1 MVGLAAVARY
11 IQAVTS
17 VAQFLRQAMDAHRQA
32 MAYAQDAEAAL
43 RALESDDT
51 EAATADV
58 QQRRLAARLHTL
70 AQSGLPSWLGA
81 RLDAAAL
88 EFPLGADALPD
99 RPMYLRVGDA
109 NPLQDCVFWAVA
121 PFVGA
126 GHLAIDRDAR
136 DPAVAAWLRGTLLR
150 TLGALPEGTLR
161 VLPVDGATLGS
172 VFAPFR
178 PLVDAEAWAA
188 PVTDVAGLRA
198 VLDEAEHQI
207 NAVQSGTLDNPPV
220 LVVAMAAAPA
230 GAGRGEW
237 ARLAAI
243 AHAGPGARV
252 HLLLAGWPPPHMYGE
267 APPRLEYAT
276 CLSTTGDGLYAMSEP
291 PGPHRLSLD
300 GSGLAAPLRLDPG
313 AATDLVTA
321 VCRQLAAT
329 ATVARRTDFAS
340 LMPDEIWR
348 ESSAYGLRAVVGRDG
363 RDPFTLALD
372 DATPHVLLGGR
383 SGAGKT
389 NVLLVLLYA
398 LASRYSPTEL
408 GMYLLDFKEGV
419 SFVEFTPTA
428 ADPSWIPHAQT
439 VGIESDREYGLA
451 VLRTLVRE
459 MNRRAGALKTAGVT
473 KLADL
478 RASQPDAVV
487 PRLVVVI
494 DEFQVLFAG
503 NDTIARDAVA
513 ALEDLARK
521 GRSYG
526 IHLIL
531 ASQTIAGIEALYT
544 KKDSIFGQFP
554 LRIALPGGSGIL
566 DSANTA
572 ADALPVG
579 TAVVNSAAG
588 VTEAN
593 RIVRFPH
600 ADSPS
605 VTAQRHLLWQA
616 REPDSTPP
624 AVFAGYA
631 EYHVDDDPAF
641 AALNPQ
647 QRRRQALVGRAVEVG
662 LPTVGFALDAVP
674 GRHLAALGTS
684 TVGADI
690 LHAAALG
697 LARQHD
703 PGSAHFLI
711 ACFAAA
717 ADPVVDD
724 LVARLTAAGHDCIEA
739 DAGQFRDRLAD
750 LADATGGKPTYLVA
764 FAADVIVPM
773 LAERGE
779 NRRTGLDDLRAVL
792 RQGPA
797 RGLHM
802 LSWWRIAR
810 RFSDA
815 IGGSAGREDVACLV
829 ALNIAGNELAALT
842 GDHTL
847 TWQARPNRALLLDR
861 HDQRHRLIVPFVRPG
876 RHAEADEGV

>member
-1 MVGLAAVARY
+1 MV
-11 IQAVTS
+11 S
-17 VAQFLRQAMDAHRQA
+17 VAQFLRRAVDSHQQAL
-32 MAYAQDAEAAL
+32 AYAQDAQTQL
-43 RALESDDT
+43 RALESDGT
-51 EAATADV
+51 AAGQADLE
-58 QQRRLAARLHTL
+58 QRRWAAKLHEL
-70 AQSGLPSWLGA
+70 AQAGLPGWLGA
-81 RLDAAAL
+81 RLDSAVL
-88 EFPLGADALPD
+88 EFPLGLDAAPD
-99 RPMYLRVGDA
+99 KPMCLRIGDA
-109 NPLQDCVFWAVA
+109 SPVPDCMFWAVA
-121 PFVGA
+121 PFTGA
-126 GHLAIDRDAR
+126 GHLSIDTDSR
-136 DPAVAAWLRGTLLR
+136 DPAVASWLRGILLR
-150 TLGALPEGTLR
+150 TLGALPDGSLR
-161 VLPVDGATLGS
+161 VLPVDGGTLGS

-188 PVTDVAGLRA
+188 PVTDVAGLRT
-198 VLDEAEHQI
+198 VLDEAERQI
-207 NAVQSGTLDNPPV
+207 NHALAGELDDPPV
-220 LVVAMAAAPA
+220 LVVAVAAFPA
-230 GAGRGEW
+230 GTSRGEW

-243 AHAGPGARV
+243 AHAGPDARV
-252 HLLLAGWPPPHMYGE
+252 HLLLTGWPPPVLHGE
-267 APPRLEYAT
+267 PPPRLEH
-276 CLSTTGDGLYAMSEP
+276 TTQLTSAGEGRYRMSEA
-291 PGPHRLSLD
+291 PGPYRLSVD
-300 GSGLAAPLRLDPG
+300 GSGLPAPLRLDPG
-313 AATDLVTA
+313 ASSDLITTICRQSAVTA
-321 VCRQLAAT
+321 RGS
-329 ATVARRTDFAS
+329 RRTDFAS
-340 LMPDEIWR
+340 LMPDRVWR
-348 ESSAYGLRAVVGRDG
+348 ESSAHGLRAVVGRDG
-363 RDPFTLALD
+363 REPWVLSLD
-372 DATPHVLLGGR
+372 DATPHLLLGGR

-398 LASRYSPTEL
+398 LASRYSPAEL

-428 ADPSWIPHAQT
+428 ADPSWVPHAQT

-459 MNRRAGALKTAGVT
+459 MNRRAGGLKRAGVT

-478 RASQPDAVV
+478 RAAEPDAVL

-503 NDTIARDAVA
+503 NDGIARDAVA

-566 DSANTA
+566 DPSNTA

-579 TAVVNSAAG
+579 TAVVNLAGG

-593 RIVRFPH
+593 RIVRFPQ
-600 ADSPS
+600 ADAAS
-605 VTAQRHLLWQA
+605 VAAQRHLLWQQ
-616 REPDSTPP
+616 REPGNEPP

-631 EYHVDDDPAF
+631 EYHIDSDPAF
-641 AALNPQ
+641 AALSPQ
-647 QRRRQALVGRAVEVG
+647 ARRRQALVGRAVDVG

-674 GRHLAALGTS
+674 GRHVAVLGTS
-684 TVGADI
+684 MVGADI
-690 LHAAALG
+690 LHAATMG

-703 PGSAHFLI
+703 PGSAQFLI

-724 LVARLTAAGHDCIEA
+724 LVAALTAARHDVVEA
-739 DAGQFRDRLAD
+739 DAGHFRTVLGQ
-750 LADATGGKPTYLVA
+750 LADATGQAAGKPTYLVA

-773 LAERGE
+773 LGDKGE
-779 NRRTGLDDLRAVL
+779 NRRTGLEDLRTVL

-802 LSWWRIAR
+802 LGWWRIAR

-815 IGGSAGREDVACLV
+815 IGGASGREDIACLV
-829 ALNIAGNELAALT
+829 VLNVAGNELSSLV

-847 TWQARPNRALLLDR
+847 GWQPRSNRALLLDR
-861 HDQRHRLIVPFVRPG
+861 HDQRQRLIVPFVRPG
-876 RHAEADEGV
+876 RHAEMEEA